1 MVENYFNIGDA
12 YNIVENTFGEEFTI
26 SIDPTDL
33 HIGLFHKITD
43 KNTSIDTMYLLTN
56 TYLQQGNIIVYN
68 EINYMVITKNEED
81 NQNTYNKYIIRKCPY
96 NINFSINTSMNVVT
110 GYIETKT
117 IDVSTG
123 QTVILPTGTI
133 IVAVPLS
140 VTTNQIKINDRFIK
154 MKNAW
159 KVSGLDL
166 SLEGLLKITADKD
179 AIQAGDD
186 LENEIPSGSYF
197 YNYVMT
203 VSPESINID
212 ANTTQQITTTI
223 TNSGN
228 PVENPTLT
236 YTSNNSDIAIVDSTG
251 LVSGV
256 SAGNC
261 DITVNFVGGDGNTYI
276 KTVPTVINAPI
287 AKAVKFFTGST
298 EITTQPYKLLNADT
312 VTITAYAYAG
322 DTQTADTFTFA
333 MTLQQGGDSSYYSLN
348 IIDGN
353 NFSVNNIYGDGSEY
367 ITITA
372 TGIDGVTTG
381 SIKIRLAGEW

>member
-1 MVENYFNIGDA
+1 MVDNYFNIGDA

-26 SIDPTDL
+26 STDPTDL
-33 HIGLFHKITD
+33 HIGLFHKIDD
-43 KNTSIDTMYLLTN
+43 KNKGIDTIQLLTN
-56 TYLQQGNIIVYN
+56 TYLHQGNIIEYKN
-68 EINYMVITKNEED
+68 MNYMVITKNEEN

-117 IDVSTG
+117 IDVATG
-123 QTVILPTGTI
+123 QQIILPTGTI
-133 IVAVPLS
+133 IVTVPLNEI
-140 VTTNQIKINDRFIK
+140 TNQIKINDRFIK
-154 MKNAW
+154 MKSAW
-159 KVSGLDL
+159 KVTGLDM

-179 AIQAGDD
+179 TIQAGDD

-197 YNYVMT
+197 YDYVMT
-203 VSPESINID
+203 VSPESITID
-212 ANTTQQITTTI
+212 AGTTQQITTTI
-223 TNSGN
+223 TNSGSTI
-228 PVENPTLT
+228 ENPTLI
-236 YTSNNSDIAIVDSTG
+236 YTSNNTDIATVDSSG
-251 LVSGV
+251 LVS
-256 SAGNC
+256 AITEGNC
-261 DITVNFVGGDGNTYI
+261 NITVSFVGGDGNTYI
-276 KTVPTVINAPI
+276 KTIPTIINAPV
-287 AKAVKFFTGST
+287 AKTVKFFTGST
-298 EITTQPYKLLNADT
+298 EITTQPYKLLNGDT

-353 NFSVNNIYGDGSEY
+353 NFSVNNILGDGAEY